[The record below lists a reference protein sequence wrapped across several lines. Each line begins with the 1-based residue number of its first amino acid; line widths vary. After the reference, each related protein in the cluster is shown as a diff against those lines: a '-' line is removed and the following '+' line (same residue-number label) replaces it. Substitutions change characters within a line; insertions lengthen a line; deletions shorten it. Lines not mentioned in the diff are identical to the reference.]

1 VPTYTAA
8 YTCLKLMNY
17 GVMFWLPFYLS
28 AGLELEGRII
38 GLLATL
44 FDLGGVLGGV
54 AIGHL
59 SDRIGARVLV
69 IAPLVLFSLPLLVAF
84 LLVPATFVYPLFLI
98 VPLLG
103 VTIITPTNLIS
114 STVASDLSHKMETE
128 EGRKVLSTVTG
139 IIDGTGSLG
148 AAMGMFV
155 IGLLQDDSWTSVFLF
170 LLGTH

>member
-1 VPTYTAA
+1 
-8 YTCLKLMNY
+8 MNY

-38 GLLATL
+38 GLLASL
-44 FDLGGVLGGV
+44 FDLGGVLGGI

-59 SDRIGARVLV
+59 SDRMGARVLV
-69 IAPLVLFSLPLLVAF
+69 LFPLVLLSLPLLFAF
-84 LLVPATFVYPLFLI
+84 LLIPTTYIYPLFLI

-103 VTIITPTNLIS
+103 ITIITPTNLIS
-114 STVASDLSHKMETE
+114 STVASDLAHGTE
-128 EGRKVLSTVTG
+128 MGQGKKVLSTVTG

-155 IGLLQDDSWTSVFLF
+155 IGLLQDDSWTSVFVF
-170 LLGTH
+170 LIGKR